1 MASVPMPLPP
11 IRSVLGAVLLA
22 ACAVPPADAAVA
34 LLQPARR
41 VDANQPFTLTLV
53 ISGDTAQRSYT
64 VPGKLRATATA
75 DLQGPVEVTLN
86 RHSAGAETFHL
97 RPGQV
102 RTVTYSGALPEV
114 LRGTVRIDVPD
125 LDAAPVL
132 VTLVRGADAPQIA
145 AEGAPAGAARNV
157 AAEAPRP
164 AGALGTNATAAPAS
178 GASVTPTP
186 PAQPVSVAGA
196 GETLRPAEETSRL
209 TFHEPMF
216 AAVGA
221 HEGLNAKFQLSFKFR
236 IFQPENPASAA
247 LLDNLYFGY
256 TQFSLWDVGK
266 ESAPFRDTNYR
277 PSVFYYRPDTGIR
290 GGALTRLSFAG
301 GIEHE
306 SNGRDGDASRAINT
320 VFVRPTFHFGD
331 LNDYHWKFEP
341 KLYAYLTRTGN
352 TDIAHYRGFG
362 DFRVSYGAP
371 NGWELAATLRKGTR
385 KGYGSVDAQVT
396 YPMSRIFTGTAGY
409 LFIQYFTGYGE
420 SLLDY
425 NHKLGSQLRVGYSLS
440 R

>member
-1 MASVPMPLPP
+1 MPLHPF
-11 IRSVLGAVLLA
+11 RSILGAALLA
-22 ACAVPPADAAVA
+22 ACAVPSADAAVA
-34 LLQPARR
+34 LLQPSRR
-41 VDANQPFTLTLV
+41 IDANQPFTLTLV
-53 ISGDTAQRSYT
+53 ISGDAAQRSYA
-64 VPGKLRATATA
+64 VPAKLRVTATA
-75 DLQGPVEVTLN
+75 DLQGPVEVSLN
-86 RHSAGAETFHL
+86 RHNAGAETLHL

-102 RTVTYSGALPEV
+102 RTVAYTGILPEV
-114 LRGTVRIDVPD
+114 LRGAVRIDVPD

-145 AEGAPAGAARNV
+145 AQGTPAGAVRN
-157 AAEAPRP
+157 AAANGVRP
-164 AGALGTNATAAPAS
+164 GGALGANP
-178 GASVTPTP
+178 G
-186 PAQPVSVAGA
+186 AQPADANVAPVAPVTVAGA
-196 GETLRPAEETSRL
+196 GEALRPAEESARL

-216 AAVGA
+216 ATVGA
-221 HEGLNAKFQLSFKFR
+221 HEGLNVKFQLSFKFR
-236 IFQPENPASAA
+236 VFQPENPASTAF
-247 LLDNLYFGY
+247 LDNLYFGY
-256 TQFSLWDVGK
+256 TQFSLWDLGK

-277 PSVFYYRPDTGIR
+277 PSLFYYRPSIDLPDGIQ

-385 KGYGSVDAQVT
+385 KAYGSVDAQLS
-396 YPMSRIFTGTAGY
+396 YPMSRIFSGTAGY
-409 LFIQYFTGYGE
+409 LFIQYFNGYGE

>member
-1 MASVPMPLPP
+1 MPLHPL
-11 IRSVLGAVLLA
+11 RSILGATLLA
-22 ACAVPPADAAVA
+22 ACAVPSADAAVT
-34 LLQPARR
+34 LLQPSRR
-41 VDANQPFTLTLV
+41 VDANRPFTLTLV
-53 ISGDTAQRSYT
+53 ISGDAAQRSYA
-64 VPGKLRATATA
+64 VPAKLRVTATA
-75 DLQGPVEVTLN
+75 DLQGAVEVVLS
-86 RHSAGAETFHL
+86 RHNAGAETLHL

-102 RTVTYSGALPEV
+102 RTVTYTGTLPEV
-114 LRGTVRIDVPD
+114 LRGTVRIDAPD

-145 AEGAPAGAARNV
+145 AEGAPAGAARNA
-157 AAEAPRP
+157 AAEATRP
-164 AGALGTNATAAPAS
+164 GGALGANPNAPAGS
-178 GASVTPTP
+178 PADTPS
-186 PAQPVSVAGA
+186 AAVAVAGS
-196 GETLRPAEETSRL
+196 GEASRPPEETARL

-256 TQFSLWDVGK
+256 TQFSLWDLGK

-277 PSVFYYRPDTGIR
+277 PSVFYYRPEVDLPAGIR

-320 VFVRPTFHFGD
+320 IFVRPTFHFGD

-341 KLYAYLTRTGN
+341 KLYAYLTRAGN

-385 KGYGSVDAQVT
+385 KAYSSVDAQLT

-425 NHKLGSQLRVGYSLS
+425 NHKLGSQLRIGYSLS

>member
-1 MASVPMPLPP
+1 MPLHPL
-11 IRSVLGAVLLA
+11 RSILGAALLA
-22 ACAVPPADAAVA
+22 ACAVPSADAAVA
-34 LLQPARR
+34 LLQPSRR
-41 VDANQPFTLTLV
+41 VNANQPFTLTLV
-53 ISGDTAQRSYT
+53 ISGDAAQRSYA
-64 VPGKLRATATA
+64 VPAKLRVTASA
-75 DLQGPVEVTLN
+75 DLQGPVEVILD
-86 RHSAGAETFHL
+86 RHNAGAETLHL

-102 RTVTYSGALPEV
+102 RTVAYTGTLPEV

-145 AEGAPAGAARNV
+145 ADGAPTGAARNA
-157 AAEAPRP
+157 AAEATRP
-164 AGALGTNATAAPAS
+164 GGALGTNPSAPAASATATA
-178 GASVTPTP
+178 TP
-186 PAQPVSVAGA
+186 PAPVAVAGS
-196 GETLRPAEETSRL
+196 GEASRPPEDTARL

-221 HEGLNAKFQLSFKFR
+221 HGGLNAKFQLSFKFR

-247 LLDNLYFGY
+247 LLDNVYFGY

-385 KGYGSVDAQVT
+385 KAYGSVDAQLT

>member
-1 MASVPMPLPP
+1 MCLSIL
-11 IRSVLGAVLLA
+11 RSLLGAAVLA
-22 ACAVPPADAAVA
+22 GCAVPSADAAVA

-41 VDANQPFTLTLV
+41 VDATQPFTLTLV
-53 ISGDTAQRSYT
+53 ISGDAAQQSYAI
-64 VPGKLRATATA
+64 PKQLRVTATA
-75 DLQGPVEVTLN
+75 DLQGSVEVTLN
-86 RHSAGAETFHL
+86 RHDTGADTLHL

-102 RTVTYSGALPEV
+102 RTVAYSGVLPEV
-114 LRGTVRIDVPD
+114 LRGAVRIDVPD

-132 VTLVRGADAPQIA
+132 VTLVRGADATQIA
-145 AEGAPAGAARNV
+145 AEGAPSGAARN
-157 AAEAPRP
+157 AAADGTRP
-164 AGALGTNATAAPAS
+164 GGALGTNPNASTSSTTVTSPAA
-178 GASVTPTP
+178 VT
-186 PAQPVSVAGA
+186 VAGTSEA
-196 GETLRPAEETSRL
+196 PRPPEETSRL

-216 AAVGA
+216 AAVGL
-221 HEGLNAKFQLSFKFR
+221 HEGLNVKFQLSFKFR

-256 TQFSLWDVGK
+256 TQFSLWDLGK

-277 PSVFYYRPDTGIR
+277 PSLFYYRPDTGIH
-290 GGALTRLSFAG
+290 GSALTRLSFAG

-331 LNDYHWKFEP
+331 LTDYHWKFEP

-362 DFRVSYGAP
+362 DFRVAYGAP

-385 KGYGSVDAQVT
+385 KGYGSIDAQLT
-396 YPMSRIFTGTAGY
+396 YPMSRIFSGTAGY

-425 NHKLGSQLRVGYSLS
+425 NHKLGSQLRIGYSLS

>member
-1 MASVPMPLPP
+1 MPLPP
-11 IRSVLGAVLLA
+11 LRSILGATLLA
-22 ACAVPPADAAVA
+22 ACAVPSADAAVA
-34 LLQPARR
+34 LLQPSRR
-41 VDANQPFTLTLV
+41 IDATRPFTLTLV
-53 ISGDTAQRSYT
+53 ISGDAALRSYA
-64 VPGKLRATATA
+64 VPAKLRVTATA
-75 DLQGPVEVTLN
+75 DLQGPVEVMLS
-86 RHSAGAETFHL
+86 RHSGGAETLHL

-102 RTVTYSGALPEV
+102 RTVAYTGTLPEV
-114 LRGTVRIDVPD
+114 LRGAVRIDVPD

-145 AEGAPAGAARNV
+145 AEGAPAGAARNA
-157 AAEAPRP
+157 AAEATRP
-164 AGALGTNATAAPAS
+164 GGALGANPSAPAS
-178 GASVTPTP
+178 NAATT
-186 PAQPVSVAGA
+186 APVPVAVAGS
-196 GETLRPAEETSRL
+196 GEASRPPEETARL

-221 HEGLNAKFQLSFKFR
+221 HEGLNVKFQLSFKFR
-236 IFQPENPASAA
+236 VFQPENPASTAF
-247 LLDNLYFGY
+247 LDNLYFGY
-256 TQFSLWDVGK
+256 TQFSLWDLGK

-277 PSVFYYRPDTGIR
+277 PSLFYYRPNVDLPAGLQ

-385 KGYGSVDAQVT
+385 KAYGSVDAQLS
-396 YPMSRIFTGTAGY
+396 YPMSRVFSGTAGY
-409 LFIQYFTGYGE
+409 LFVQYFTGYGE

>member
-1 MASVPMPLPP
+1 MP
-11 IRSVLGAVLLA
+11 S
-22 ACAVPPADAAVA
+22 ADAAVA
-34 LLQPARR
+34 LLQPSRR

-53 ISGDTAQRSYT
+53 ISGDAAQRSYA
-64 VPGKLRATATA
+64 VPATLRVTATA
-75 DLQGPVEVTLN
+75 DLQGPVEVTLK
-86 RHSAGAETFHL
+86 RHSGGAETLHL

-102 RTVTYSGALPEV
+102 RTVAYTGTLPEV
-114 LRGTVRIDVPD
+114 LRGAVRIDVPD

-132 VTLVRGADAPQIA
+132 ITLVRGADAPQIA
-145 AEGAPAGAARNV
+145 AEGAPAGAVRN
-157 AAEAPRP
+157 AAANGVRP
-164 AGALGTNATAAPAS
+164 GGALGANPS
-178 GASVTPTP
+178 
-186 PAQPVSVAGA
+186 AQPADANVAPSAPVTVTGA
-196 GETLRPAEETSRL
+196 GGALRPAEETARL

-216 AAVGA
+216 AAVGV
-221 HEGLNAKFQLSFKFR
+221 HEGLNVKFQLSFKFR
-236 IFQPENPASAA
+236 LFQPENPASAGF
-247 LLDNLYFGY
+247 LDNLYFGY
-256 TQFSLWDVGK
+256 TQFSMWDLGK

-277 PSVFYYRPDTGIR
+277 PSIFYYRPDVDLPAGIR

-362 DFRVSYGAP
+362 DFRVSYGSP

-385 KGYGSVDAQVT
+385 KAYGSVDAQFS
-396 YPMSRIFTGTAGY
+396 YPMSRIFSGTAGY
-409 LFIQYFTGYGE
+409 LFVQYFTGYGE

>member
-1 MASVPMPLPP
+1 MPLHPL
-11 IRSVLGAVLLA
+11 RSILGAALLA
-22 ACAVPPADAAVA
+22 ACAVPSADAAVA
-34 LLQPARR
+34 LLQPSRR
-41 VDANQPFTLTLV
+41 VDADQPFTLTLV
-53 ISGDTAQRSYT
+53 ISGDAAQRSYA
-64 VPGKLRATATA
+64 VPAKLRVAATA
-75 DLQGPVEVTLN
+75 DLQGPVEVTLD
-86 RHSAGAETFHL
+86 RHNAGAETLHL

-102 RTVTYSGALPEV
+102 RTVAYTGTLPEV

-132 VTLVRGADAPQIA
+132 VALVRGADAPQIA
-145 AEGAPAGAARNV
+145 AEGAPAGAARN
-157 AAEAPRP
+157 AAALGARP
-164 AGALGTNATAAPAS
+164 GGALGANPSAPPSEANVTPAAPLAI
-178 GASVTPTP
+178 
-186 PAQPVSVAGA
+186 AGA
-196 GETLRPAEETSRL
+196 GETLRPAEETARL

-256 TQFSLWDVGK
+256 TQFSLWDLGK

-277 PSVFYYRPDTGIR
+277 PSVFYYRPDVGLPASIQ

-352 TDIAHYRGFG
+352 TDIASYRGFG
-362 DFRVSYGAP
+362 DFRISYGAP

-385 KGYGSVDAQVT
+385 KAYGSVDAQLT

>member
-1 MASVPMPLPP
+1 MPLPP
-11 IRSVLGAVLLA
+11 IRSVLGAALLA
-22 ACAVPPADAAVA
+22 ACAVPSADAAVA

-53 ISGDTAQRSYT
+53 VSGDTAQRSYT
-64 VPGKLRATATA
+64 VPTQLRLTAAA
-75 DLQGPVEVTLN
+75 DLQGPVEVLLN
-86 RHSAGAETFHL
+86 RHDMGAETLHL

-102 RTVTYSGALPEV
+102 RTIAYTGTLPEV
-114 LRGTVRIDVPD
+114 LRGTVRIDAPD

-132 VTLVRGADAPQIA
+132 VTLVRGAGAGQVA
-145 AEGAPAGAARNV
+145 AEGAPAGAARNAAANGARPGGALGANPITQ
-157 AAEAPRP
+157 AAEANVASP
-164 AGALGTNATAAPAS
+164 AT
-178 GASVTPTP
+178 VT
-186 PAQPVSVAGA
+186 VAGA
-196 GETLRPAEETSRL
+196 GEPLRPAEETARL

-221 HEGLNAKFQLSFKFR
+221 HEGLNVKFQLSFKFR
-236 IFQPENPASAA
+236 LFQPENPASAA

-256 TQFSLWDVGK
+256 TQFSLWDLGK

-277 PSVFYYRPDTGIR
+277 PSLFYYRPDVDLPAGIR

-331 LNDYHWKFEP
+331 LTDYHWKFEP

-385 KGYGSVDAQVT
+385 KAYGSVDAQLS

>member
-1 MASVPMPLPP
+1 MPVPRF
-11 IRSVLGAVLLA
+11 RSFLGASLLA
-22 ACAVPPADAAVA
+22 ACAVPPANAAVA
-34 LLQPARR
+34 LLQPSRR

-53 ISGDTAQRSYT
+53 ISGDANQRSYA
-64 VPGKLRATATA
+64 VPATLRVTASA
-75 DLQGPVEVTLN
+75 DLQGLVEVTLN
-86 RHSAGAETFHL
+86 RHSGGAETLHL

-102 RTVTYSGALPEV
+102 RTVAYSGTLPEV
-114 LRGTVRIDVPD
+114 LRGTVRLDAPD

-145 AEGAPAGAARNV
+145 AEGAPAGAVRN
-157 AAEAPRP
+157 AAAAATRP
-164 AGALGTNATAAPAS
+164 GGALGTNPSAPATDPNATPAAPVA
-178 GASVTPTP
+178 
-186 PAQPVSVAGA
+186 VAGI
-196 GETLRPAEETSRL
+196 GETPRPQEETSRL

-221 HEGLNAKFQLSFKFR
+221 HEGLNVKFQLSFKFR
-236 IFQPENPASAA
+236 LLEPENPASTG

-256 TQFSLWDVGK
+256 TQFSLWDLGK

-277 PSVFYYRPDTGIR
+277 PSLFYYRPDTGIR

-331 LNDYHWKFEP
+331 LTDYHWKFEP

-385 KGYGSVDAQVT
+385 KGYGSVDAQFS
-396 YPMSRIFTGTAGY
+396 YPMSRIFSGTAGY

-425 NHKLGSQLRVGYSLS
+425 NHKLGSQLRIGYSLS

>member
-1 MASVPMPLPP
+1 MRLPP
-11 IRSVLGAVLLA
+11 FRFALGAAVLA
-22 ACAVPPADAAVA
+22 ACAAPPADAAVA

-41 VDANQPFTLTLV
+41 VDATQPFTLTLV
-53 ISGDTAQRSYT
+53 ISGDAAQRSYT
-64 VPGKLRATATA
+64 VPARLRVTATA
-75 DLQGPVEVTLN
+75 DLQGPVEVMLS
-86 RHSAGAETFHL
+86 RHGEGAETLHL

-102 RTVTYSGALPEV
+102 RTITYSGTLPEV
-114 LRGTVRIDVPD
+114 LRGAVRIDVPE

-145 AEGAPAGAARNV
+145 AEGAPAGAARN
-157 AAEAPRP
+157 AAADATRP
-164 AGALGTNATAAPAS
+164 GGALGTNPSATTAGANAAP
-178 GASVTPTP
+178 
-186 PAQPVSVAGA
+186 PATVAVAGTSEA
-196 GETLRPAEETSRL
+196 PRPSEETARL

-216 AAVGA
+216 AALGA
-221 HEGLNAKFQLSFKFR
+221 HEGLNMKFQLSFKFR
-236 IFQPENPASAA
+236 IFQPENPASTA

-256 TQFSLWDVGK
+256 TQFSLWDLGK

-277 PSVFYYRPDTGIR
+277 PSLFYYRPDTGVQA
-290 GGALTRLSFAG
+290 GALTRLSFAG

-331 LNDYHWKFEP
+331 LTDYHWKFEP
-341 KLYAYLTRTGN
+341 KLYAYLTRAGN
-352 TDIAHYRGFG
+352 TDIANYRGFG

-371 NGWELAATLRKGTR
+371 NGWELAATLRKGMR
-385 KGYGSVDAQVT
+385 KGYGSVDAQLT
-396 YPMSRIFTGTAGY
+396 YPMSRIFSGTAGY
-409 LFIQYFTGYGE
+409 LFVQYFTGYGE

-425 NHKLGSQLRVGYSLS
+425 NRKLGSQLRIGYSLS

>member
-1 MASVPMPLPP
+1 MPLHPL
-11 IRSVLGAVLLA
+11 RSILGATLLA
-22 ACAVPPADAAVA
+22 ACAVPSADAAVA
-34 LLQPARR
+34 LLQPSRR

-53 ISGDTAQRSYT
+53 ISGDAAQRSYA
-64 VPGKLRATATA
+64 VPAKLRVTASA
-75 DLQGPVEVTLN
+75 DLQGAVEVILD
-86 RHSAGAETFHL
+86 RHSAGAETVHL
-97 RPGQV
+97 HPGQV
-102 RTVTYSGALPEV
+102 RTVAYTGTLPEV

-132 VTLVRGADAPQIA
+132 VTLVRGANAPQIA
-145 AEGAPAGAARNV
+145 AQGAPAGAARNAAADAAGPGGALGANPNAPATVTTV
-157 AAEAPRP
+157 ASPAVVTVAGTSEAPRP
-164 AGALGTNATAAPAS
+164 P
-178 GASVTPTP
+178 
-186 PAQPVSVAGA
+186 
-196 GETLRPAEETSRL
+196 EETSRL

-221 HEGLNAKFQLSFKFR
+221 HENLNVKFQLSFKFR
-236 IFQPENPASAA
+236 IFQPENPASTA

-256 TQFSLWDVGK
+256 TQFSLWDLGK

-277 PSVFYYRPDTGIR
+277 PSVFYYRPDTGIH

-385 KGYGSVDAQVT
+385 KAYGSVDAQLS

-409 LFIQYFTGYGE
+409 LFVQYFTGYGE

>member
-1 MASVPMPLPP
+1 MPSHPL
-11 IRSVLGAVLLA
+11 RSILGAALLA
-22 ACAVPPADAAVA
+22 ACAVPSADAAVA
-34 LLQPARR
+34 LLQPSRR
-41 VDANQPFTLTLV
+41 IDANQPFTLTLV
-53 ISGDTAQRSYT
+53 VSGDAAQRSYA
-64 VPGKLRATATA
+64 VPARLRVTATA
-75 DLQGPVEVTLN
+75 DLQGTVEVILHRLN
-86 RHSAGAETFHL
+86 AGAETLHL

-102 RTVTYSGALPEV
+102 RTIAYIGTLPEV

-132 VTLVRGADAPQIA
+132 VTLVRGPDAPQIA
-145 AEGAPAGAARNV
+145 AEGAPDGAVRNA
-157 AAEAPRP
+157 AAEAIRP
-164 AGALGTNATAAPAS
+164 GGALGTNPSAPAANATA
-178 GASVTPTP
+178 TP
-186 PAQPVSVAGA
+186 PIPVAVAGS
-196 GETLRPAEETSRL
+196 GEAARPPEETARL

-216 AAVGA
+216 AAIGA

-256 TQFSLWDVGK
+256 TQFSLWDLGK

-277 PSVFYYRPDTGIR
+277 PSVFYYRPDTGIH

-341 KLYAYLTRTGN
+341 KLYAYLTRSGN
-352 TDIAHYRGFG
+352 TDIAHYRGFD
-362 DFRVSYGAP
+362 DFRVSY
-371 NGWELAATLRKGTR
+371 
-385 KGYGSVDAQVT
+385 
-396 YPMSRIFTGTAGY
+396 
-409 LFIQYFTGYGE
+409 
-420 SLLDY
+420 
-425 NHKLGSQLRVGYSLS
+425 
-440 R
+440 

>member
-1 MASVPMPLPP
+1 MHLHPL
-11 IRSVLGAVLLA
+11 RSLLGAAVLA
-22 ACAVPPADAAVA
+22 ACAVSTADAAVA
-34 LLQPARR
+34 VLQPARR

-53 ISGDTAQRSYT
+53 VSGDATQRSYT
-64 VPGKLRATATA
+64 VPAKLRVTAAA
-75 DLQGPVEVTLN
+75 DLQGPVEVTLS
-86 RHSAGAETFHL
+86 RHSGGTETLHL

-102 RTVTYSGALPEV
+102 RTVAYSGTLPEV
-114 LRGTVRIDVPD
+114 LRGAVRIDVPD
-125 LDAAPVL
+125 LDTAPVL
-132 VTLVRGADAPQIA
+132 VTLVRGADATQIA
-145 AEGAPAGAARNV
+145 AEGAPAGAARN
-157 AAEAPRP
+157 AAADATRP
-164 AGALGTNATAAPAS
+164 GGALGTNANAPANS
-178 GASVTPTP
+178 TTVASPAAVT
-186 PAQPVSVAGA
+186 VAGT
-196 GETLRPAEETSRL
+196 GETPRPPEETSRL

-216 AAVGA
+216 ATVGA
-221 HEGLNAKFQLSFKFR
+221 HEGLNVKFQLSFKFR
-236 IFQPENPASAA
+236 VFQPENPASTG

-256 TQFSLWDVGK
+256 TQFSLWDLGK

-277 PSVFYYRPDTGIR
+277 PSLFYYRPDTGIHA
-290 GGALTRLSFAG
+290 GALTRLSFAG

-331 LNDYHWKFEP
+331 LTGYHWKFEP

-371 NGWELAATLRKGTR
+371 NGWELATTLRKGTR
-385 KGYGSVDAQVT
+385 KGYGSVDAQLS
-396 YPMSRIFTGTAGY
+396 YPMSRVFGGTAGY
-409 LFIQYFTGYGE
+409 LFVQYFTGYGE

>member
-1 MASVPMPLPP
+1 MHLPP
-11 IRSVLGAVLLA
+11 LRSLLGAAVLA
-22 ACAVPPADAAVA
+22 ACTLPTANAAVA

-41 VDANQPFTLTLV
+41 VDATQPFTLTLV
-53 ISGDTAQRSYT
+53 VSGDTAQRSYT
-64 VPGKLRATATA
+64 VPARLRVTATA
-75 DLQGPVEVTLN
+75 DLQGPVEVMLS
-86 RHSAGAETFHL
+86 RQSGHAETLHL
-97 RPGQV
+97 RPGQI
-102 RTVTYSGALPEV
+102 RTVAYSGTLPEV
-114 LRGTVRIDVPD
+114 LRGAVRIDAPD

-132 VTLVRGADAPQIA
+132 VTLVRGTDAQQIA
-145 AEGAPAGAARNV
+145 ANGAPVGAARN
-157 AAEAPRP
+157 AAADGIRP
-164 AGALGTNATAAPAS
+164 GGALGANPSAQPAEANA
-178 GASVTPTP
+178 TP
-186 PAQPVSVAGA
+186 PATVAVAGA
-196 GETLRPAEETSRL
+196 GETPRPAEETSRL

-221 HEGLNAKFQLSFKFR
+221 HEGLNVKFQLSFKFR
-236 IFQPENPASAA
+236 LFQPENPASTA

-256 TQFSLWDVGK
+256 TQFSLWDLGK

-277 PSVFYYRPDTGIR
+277 PSLFYYRPDTGIQ

-331 LNDYHWKFEP
+331 LTDYHWKFEP

-385 KGYGSVDAQVT
+385 KAYGSVDAQLS
-396 YPMSRIFTGTAGY
+396 YPMSRIFSGTAGY
-409 LFIQYFTGYGE
+409 LFVQYFTGYGE

-425 NHKLGSQLRVGYSLS
+425 NHKLGSQLRIGYSLS